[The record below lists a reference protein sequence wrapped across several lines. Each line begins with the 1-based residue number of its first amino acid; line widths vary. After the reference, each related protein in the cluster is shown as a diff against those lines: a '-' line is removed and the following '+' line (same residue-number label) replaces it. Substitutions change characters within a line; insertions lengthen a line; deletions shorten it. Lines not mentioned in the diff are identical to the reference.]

1 MGLGPIPEGYK
12 VIRENSA
19 LILYIEEKMARDAD
33 DKIKVH
39 GGKKKNASEVNET
52 RGAVFYNP
60 VQQFNRDV
68 SIHAINTFGSILRSE
83 KQQRDHKHEGLYM
96 CEALGATGLRSVRY
110 VNECK
115 DLHKLVTND
124 IDPVATELMRKN
136 MQFNK
141 CNPDK
146 YHSK

>member
-1 MGLGPIPEGYK
+1 MEK
-12 VIRENSA
+12 DAENMV
-19 LILYIEEKMARDAD
+19 KFQ
-33 DKIKVH
+33 
-39 GGKKKNASEVNET
+39 GKKKQANEMNET

-68 SIHAINTFGSILRSE
+68 SIHAINNFGEMLKAE
-83 KQQRDHKHEGLYM
+83 KQAKGHPFDGLYI

-115 DLHKLVTND
+115 DLKKLVTND

-136 MQFNK
+136 MEFNK
-141 CNPDK
+141 CDPSK
-146 YHSK
+146 YHSKYLSTYLTPVLPSS

>member
-1 MGLGPIPEGYK
+1 MGLGQIPDGYK
-12 VIRENSA
+12 AIRENSA
-19 LILYIEEKMARDAD
+19 LILYIEEKMEKDGD
-33 DKIKVH
+33 GQIKAH
-39 GGKKKNASEVNET
+39 GKKRNATEVNET

-68 SIHAINTFGSILRSE
+68 SIHVINNFGDMLKGE
-83 KQQRDHKHEGLYM
+83 KEKKGHPFEGLYM

-115 DLHKLVTND
+115 HLKKLVTND
-124 IDPVATELMRKN
+124 IDPVATELMAKN
-136 MQFNK
+136 MEFNK
-141 CNPDK
+141 CDPEK